1 MGSTG
6 HRRRRALATFV
17 GLPVVVLL
25 TVAACGGGG
34 GEEAKP
40 EPTATPVPAV
50 TAPSGSVPI
59 GTPPSSEPI
68 QLDIDDFPISVYQ
81 GEEIL
86 GGSEIF
92 FSSLFA
98 HGKPVV
104 LNFWAGLC
112 PPCRA
117 EMPDLQEV
125 YDEYKDRV
133 LLFGADIGVFT
144 QLGSQDDGRD
154 LLRELNVSYP
164 AGAATT
170 NVVRSYR
177 VFSMPTTLFITPS
190 GEIDSR
196 WNGLLT
202 RDKMG
207 ELIEKL
213 LAASA

>member
-1 MGSTG
+1 M
-6 HRRRRALATFV
+6 FV
-17 GLPVVVLL
+17 GLLVVVLL

-34 GEEAKP
+34 EEAKP
-40 EPTATPVPAV
+40 GPTATPTDQSIEP
-50 TAPSGSVPI
+50 PI
-59 GTPPSSEPI
+59 PDFPI
-68 QLDIDDFPISVYQ
+68 PDFPISVYQ

-86 GGSEIF
+86 GGSEIV

-98 HGKPVV
+98 QGKPVV

-125 YDEYKDRV
+125 YDEYKDKV
-133 LLFGADIGVFT
+133 LLFGVDVGVFNA
-144 QLGSQDDGRD
+144 LGSQDDGRA
-154 LLRELNVSYP
+154 LLEELNVSYP

-170 NVVRSYR
+170 NIVRSYR

-196 WNGLLT
+196 WNGLLN
-202 RDKMG
+202 REKMG
-207 ELIEKL
+207 ELIEEL
-213 LAASA
+213 LEASA